1 MDTYIVRASVTVFDR
16 PEGYREFRCIP
27 AHWVYEPP
35 FDRQALYAE
44 GVSNNLDLHKDWD
57 FWSASDA
64 ALRLQRV
71 PAEQLDIHEM
81 VVLATRR
88 AVDYNAPKPWAARTW
103 VDEIDAE
110 WAQRATHLHPFARL
124 PESEQHDLWSHGG
137 MNALPISSRLEYPLQ
152 TGVGILPSER
162 PYRSHEPWH
171 GGEGLWYRWEALDTW
186 NRWPRRQEAEWIG
199 AAPQDAELML
209 FVSHRWETLDH
220 PDPTGRQL
228 QAVRTGLTLA
238 LAAGVLSDADSTPS
252 GLPELFRRYLD
263 GRHLATTALR
273 AWAEHV
279 RHAAMATFSETE
291 FLQQLEEP
299 EDTDARQQLAFIRK
313 NVLLWYDYTSMYQTP
328 RDRHEEEIFRV
339 DLTRLN
345 DIQAGAATLV
355 LGENEDYTRRAWCFL
370 EISGGVRGLL
380 VELTPSWG
388 KSIGA
393 YHGVQRWSDVSDQLI
408 GALIT
413 HGERAIEGSGLQAT
427 HASDLP
433 IVAGLIARLPLFGLV
448 SSSGSDLI
456 GGSIPMPR
464 RNGAWILDGRRAT
477 PDVRRDGPAVE
488 FGAVPPATV
497 LELVRVS
504 MASADGLDGSVG
516 MWVYTSQRVLS
527 LAWASRAPEWTALAG
542 VGGPVASVACT
553 WADARALAEDGRGW
567 TRYVPSRLETLIV
580 VTQTDL
586 NRICR
591 LLDQVIKAHLTAG
604 TTVITVMPDS
614 GRVSVERPD
623 VDREPPEGV
632 DLDVL
637 AAPRIRRYT
646 AYPRYLTRAK
656 EGGLDAARVQ
666 ATLRL
671 DPSGDYVPWG
681 STHDLDDVGARRVA
695 AEATARL
702 TTASWEVYA
711 IPRLDPAAWRNV
723 DGALAQV
730 DAIIGLVQRAAS
742 VSSNPF
748 ECRGLIYG
756 FLEQQHLMGSEPLT
770 QDVLDALDAILE
782 GAEPPN
788 PEESAG

>member
-1 MDTYIVRASVTVFDR
+1 MRGSVTVVDR

-27 AHWVYEPP
+27 PHWVYEPP
-35 FDRQALYAE
+35 FDRRALYAE
-44 GVSNNLDLHKDWD
+44 GVSNHLDPDRDWD

-64 ALRLQRV
+64 ALRLQSV

-81 VVLATRR
+81 VVLGTRR
-88 AVDYNAPKPWAARTW
+88 SVDYNAPKPWAARTW
-103 VDEIDAE
+103 VDEIDAV

-124 PESEQHDLWSHGG
+124 PDSEKHDLWSHGG
-137 MNALPISSRLEYPLQ
+137 MKALPISSRLQYPLQ
-152 TGVGILPSER
+152 TGMGILASER
-162 PYRSHEPWH
+162 PHRSHEPWH
-171 GGEGLWYRWEALDTW
+171 GGEGVWYRWDTLDTW
-186 NRWPRRQEAEWIG
+186 DRWPRRQEVEQVG
-199 AAPQDAELML
+199 AAPQKDELML

-238 LAAGVLSDADSTPS
+238 LAAAVLSDADSTPS
-252 GLPELFRRYLD
+252 GLPELFRRYCD
-263 GRHLATTALR
+263 DHHLATIALR
-273 AWAEHV
+273 PWAELV
-279 RHAAMATFSETE
+279 REAAMATFSETE
-291 FLQQLEEP
+291 FLQQLREP
-299 EDTDARQQLAFIRK
+299 EDTGARRQLASFRK
-313 NVLLWYDYTSMYQTP
+313 NVVLWYDYTSMYQTP

-355 LGENEDYTRRAWCFL
+355 LAENEDYTRRAWCFL

-380 VELTPSWG
+380 VEVTPSWG
-388 KSIGA
+388 KSISA
-393 YHGVQRWSDVSDQLI
+393 YHGVQRWADVSDQLI

-427 HASDLP
+427 HPSDLP

-464 RNGAWILDGRRAT
+464 RNGKWILDGRRAT
-477 PDVRRDGPAVE
+477 PDIRRDGPAVE
-488 FGAVPPATV
+488 FGAVPPVTV
-497 LELVRVS
+497 LEWVRIS
-504 MASADGLDGSVG
+504 MASADQLDGRVG

-542 VGGPVASVACT
+542 VDGPVETVACT

-567 TRYVPSRLETLIV
+567 TRYIPSRLETLIV

-586 NRICR
+586 NRICL
-591 LLDQVIKAHLTAG
+591 LLDQVIKAHLAAG

-614 GRVSVERPD
+614 GRVRVERPGAD
-623 VDREPPEGV
+623 WTTPAGL
-632 DLDVL
+632 DLDIL
-637 AAPRIRRYT
+637 AAPRIRRFT
-646 AYPRYLTRAK
+646 AYPRYLTRVK

-671 DPSGDYVPWG
+671 DPSGDYVPWDK
-681 STHDLDDVGARRVA
+681 THDLDDAGARRVA

-711 IPRLDPAAWRNV
+711 IPRLDAASWRNA
-723 DGALAQV
+723 DSALAQV

-748 ECRGLIYG
+748 ECRAFIYN

-770 QDVLDALDAILE
+770 QHVLDVLDAILE

-788 PEESAG
+788 PEESTG